1 MNFRYFTI
9 GELTESATARRYNIK
24 NIPGSSEL
32 ANLKALVENLLDPL
46 RELLGRPV
54 FVSSGY
60 RCRALNNK
68 VGGSKTSQHMKGQAA
83 DIYLKGLSNIVIA
96 KVLVASC
103 LQWDQCIIEKGSMQS
118 PQWIHL
124 SYKTSGNRHQILF
137 YNGRSYV
144 TVTKEQIKKA

>member
-1 MNFRYFTI
+1 MKYFTI

-24 NIPGSSEL
+24 NVPGITEL
-32 ANLKALVENLLDPL
+32 NNLISLVENLLDPL
-46 RELLGRPV
+46 REFLGKPI

-60 RCRALNNK
+60 RCKALNSK

-96 KVLVASC
+96 KVLVVSD
-103 LQWDQCIIEKGSMQS
+103 LQWDQCIIEKETLQN

-124 SYKTSGNRHQILF
+124 SYKTSGNRNQILF
-137 YNGRSYV
+137 YNGKSYV
-144 TVTKEQIKKA
+144 TVTKEQIKKL

>member
-1 MNFRYFTI
+1 MKYFTI

-24 NIPGSSEL
+24 NVPGIAEL
-32 ANLKALVENLLDPL
+32 NNLISLVENLLDPL

-60 RCRALNNK
+60 RCRVLNNK

-96 KVLVASC
+96 KVLVASG
-103 LQWDQCIIEKGSMQS
+103 LQWDQMIIEKGTIQN

-124 SYKTSGNRHQILF
+124 SYKTSGNRNQILF
-137 YNGRSYV
+137 YNGKSYT